1 MSEDKNYAFELVNE
15 VISND
20 DIKELANDTLDNFV
34 STFCGDEFVSK
45 INKFKQVAKV
55 TLDMRSYFFLA
66 KLKCYLKS
74 IYTKKDGKYTF
85 EHKINMA
92 SIFCEDEKNYHHY
105 IQHTISFI
113 DQLETNDKIEYY
125 GVLTRYLLLELMDY
139 GVFLRLSQ
147 ILKSCTSYELSFIK
161 EQPLNYICK
170 NDFMTSSLIIQGLMQ
185 RKEDRS
191 HDYEFT
197 DLAKK
202 MKMYCLSSEIPI
214 SETIDYN
221 AIKPIPQLEPMSDA
235 EATEA
240 INAMFDK

>member
-1 MSEDKNYAFELVNE
+1 MSKDTNYALELVNE
-15 VISND
+15 VINND

-34 STFCGDEFVSK
+34 STFGGEEFTSK

-74 IYTKKDGKYTF
+74 IYKKADEKYIF
-85 EHKINMA
+85 EKKIKMA
-92 SIFCEDEKNYHHY
+92 SIFCSDEKNYHHY

-113 DQLETNDKIEYY
+113 EQLETYDKINYY
-125 GVLTRYLLLELMDY
+125 GTLTRYLLLERMDY

-147 ILKSCTSYELSFIK
+147 ILKSCTSYELNFIK
-161 EQPLNYICK
+161 EQSLNYTCK

-185 RKEDRS
+185 RKEDS
-191 HDYEFT
+191 SDDYVFT

-202 MKMYCLSSEIPI
+202 MKMYCLSSEIPV
-214 SETIDYN
+214 SGTINYK
-221 AIKPIPQLEPMSDA
+221 AIKPIPQLEPMSHD